1 MPECSVLL
9 ALFIL
14 QKRKWKIWVKF
25 ILFYT
30 LCARGNLGTRGQ
42 ALWFL
47 LLCHASWS
55 SLLWLP
61 CWCQG
66 WKSGEE
72 HWRLDLDL
80 LRGIQNPMVWIQKAS
95 NECLTIPQLIAKT
108 LWCPHW
114 CSLQMRGQQ
123 FGGRRWQWSLLWL
136 WGLCSHL
143 GPSPTS
149 LQVQTFEQS
158 SWWARRERQRRG
170 DFCKAVYQNGKM
182 FSCNDWKRSLTRRQ
196 PAGGGRTPAFLLYF
210 SKRTETG
217 LLTGSRQSLI
227 NWLIYGR
234 WKELWQSAVCWLLPP

>member
-14 QKRKWKIWVKF
+14 QKKKWKIWIKF

-30 LCARGNLGTRGQ
+30 VCARGNLGTRGQ

-80 LRGIQNPMVWIQKAS
+80 LRGIQNPMVWIQKVS
-95 NECLTIPQLIAKT
+95 NECLPILQLIGKA

-114 CSLQMRGQQ
+114 CLLQTRGQQ
-123 FGGRRWQWSLLWL
+123 FVGRRWQWYGS
-136 WGLCSHL
+136 GGCAHTL
-143 GPSPTS
+143 GQAPHHSRCKP
-149 LQVQTFEQS
+149 LNRAADGHGEKD
-158 SWWARRERQRRG
+158 REGEIFVKQ
-170 DFCKAVYQNGKM
+170 F
-182 FSCNDWKRSLTRRQ
+182 TRMEKCF
-196 PAGGGRTPAFLLYF
+196 PAM
-210 SKRTETG
+210 
-217 LLTGSRQSLI
+217 TGS
-227 NWLIYGR
+227 
-234 WKELWQSAVCWLLPP
+234 AP